1 MGTMMVATEAE
12 HAYTEHAYTD
22 APQMKR
28 KTKMSLKQKIRNWL
42 KDDENEHDSI
52 AKLVSSKQRAI
63 GIEAPREFD
72 ADGLTV
78 TIHNANGGYVA
89 SFRRYDR
96 KTDRHNNQLYVIT
109 SDQKFEE
116 ALAQCIAMECLSR

>member
-1 MGTMMVATEAE
+1 MGTAMMEASVE
-12 HAYTEHAYTD
+12 EYKV
-22 APQMKR
+22 PMKR
-28 KTKMSLKQKIRNWL
+28 KKKTVKQRLRNWL
-42 KDDENEHDSI
+42 LDGPIMDE
-52 AKLVSSKQRAI
+52 SSPEINKMPI
-63 GIEAPREFD
+63 GISRSIDSPREFD
-72 ADGLTV
+72 AEGLNI

-96 KTDRHNNQLYVIT
+96 KTDRHSNQLYVIT

>member
-1 MGTMMVATEAE
+1 MGTAMIQTE
-12 HAYTEHAYTD
+12 AYTEAYTD
-22 APQMKR
+22 APYTDPQIKR
-28 KTKMSLKQKIRNWL
+28 KTKMSLKQRLRNWL
-42 KDDENEHDSI
+42 RDDEETNMNM
-52 AKLVSSKQRAI
+52 LVASKQRGMAI
-63 GIEAPREFD
+63 EPPREFD

-96 KTDRHNNQLYVIT
+96 KTDRHANQLYVIT

>member
-1 MGTMMVATEAE
+1 MGTMMVAQEAE
-12 HAYTEHAYTD
+12 AYAD

-28 KTKMSLKQKIRNWL
+28 KTKMSLKQRIRNWL
-42 KDDENEHDSI
+42 QDDRNTPDMDM
-52 AKLVSSKQRAI
+52 LVSSKQSSLAI
-63 GIEAPREFD
+63 ASPREFD

-96 KTDRHNNQLYVIT
+96 KTDRHANQLYVIT

>member
-1 MGTMMVATEAE
+1 MMAQVEE
-12 HAYTEHAYTD
+12 YQV
-22 APQMKR
+22 PLKR
-28 KTKMSLKQKIRNWL
+28 KKKTVKQRLRNWL
-42 KDDENEHDSI
+42 LDGPIMDESSPEINKASMIGRSIDS
-52 AKLVSSKQRAI
+52 
-63 GIEAPREFD
+63 PREFD
-72 ADGLTV
+72 AEGLNI

-96 KTDRHNNQLYVIT
+96 KTDRHSNQLYVIT

>member
-1 MGTMMVATEAE
+1 MGTMMVAQEAE
-12 HAYTEHAYTD
+12 QAYTD

-42 KDDENEHDSI
+42 RDDENELGNQAI
-52 AKLVSSKQRAI
+52 LVSSKHRGLAI
-63 GIEAPREFD
+63 EPPREFD

-96 KTDRHNNQLYVIT
+96 KTDRNSNQLYVIT

>member
-1 MGTMMVATEAE
+1 MGTMMVAQEAE
-12 HAYTEHAYTD
+12 GFED

-28 KTKMSLKQKIRNWL
+28 KTKMSLKQRIRNWL
-42 KDDENEHDSI
+42 QDDENKPDMNM
-52 AKLVSSKQRAI
+52 LVSKSTLAI
-63 GIEAPREFD
+63 GAPREFD

-96 KTDRHNNQLYVIT
+96 KTDRHANQLYVIT